1 MAEKILVTGGNGYI
15 GSHIIEYYTRKGFT
29 VHNLDL
35 AERST
40 LPVAKYYSFDVTNI
54 DDVIRI
60 DNSYNVIFHCAGSA
74 SVPHS
79 VENPLKD
86 FEVNVQGALNMLDFV
101 RNSGSGMFVFL
112 SSVSVFDTI
121 NKLPLSEF
129 SFKKSSSPYGAGK
142 LAAESYCQSYYKTY
156 GVDTRIA
163 RIFNTYG
170 PGMNHLFIADMMKK
184 ISNAKDEIVIGGSGN
199 QIRDYV
205 FISDLVKALAIIAD
219 KGQPGEDYNICSGE
233 KTSLLKISKIL
244 LEKMGRDDLRIICD
258 GITYSGDIEKWYGNP
273 EKLLGLGFN
282 FSVGLGEGLGK
293 TIKFQKL
300 D

>member
-1 MAEKILVTGGNGYI
+1 MTEKILVTGGNGFI

-54 DDVIRI
+54 DEVIQI

-74 SVPHS
+74 SVTHS

-121 NKLPLSEF
+121 NKLPLSEL

-219 KGQPGEDYNICSGE
+219 KGQPGEDYNICSG
-233 KTSLLKISKIL
+233 KKISLLKISKIL

-282 FSVGLGEGLGK
+282 LSVGLGEGLGK
-293 TIKFQKL
+293 TIKFKKL